1 MEKAI
6 PIVIAVVLLLLPFF
20 YLAKAIFFFRENRTL
35 KYRSINIRALIYTLV
50 AIVIIGFYFSIPTM
64 LFKMETATKNAP
76 AGAYAGIGRNDTIM
90 LNGFQMKHRYD
101 NPMINYSSPYILSS
115 TMSEKDIWGK
125 LRNGFAH
132 YLLGRKLDIENE
144 IFTLTYPVRDA
155 NDNVQPNKKNKKVQP
170 NPTQN
175 TYITNRYYLSLKSD
189 TLILI
194 PFNGPAIEMRYLR
207 FANYY

>member
-1 MEKAI
+1 MEQAI
-6 PIVIAVVLLLLPFF
+6 PIFIAVVLLLLPFF

-35 KYRSINIRALIYTLV
+35 KYRSINIRALIYALV
-50 AIVIIGFYFSIPTM
+50 AIVIIGFYFTIPAM

-76 AGAYAGIGRNDTIM
+76 VGAYAGIGRNDTIV

-101 NPMINYSSPYILSS
+101 NPMINYSSPYLLSS
-115 TMSEKDIWGK
+115 SMSDKDIWGK

-144 IFTLTYPVRDA
+144 IFTLTYPVRDVYY
-155 NDNVQPNKKNKKVQP
+155 NVQPNKKNKKTQP
-170 NPTQN
+170 NPAQN
-175 TYITNRYYLSLKSD
+175 SYITNRYYLSLKSD

-194 PFNGPAIEMRYLR
+194 PFNGPAIQMRYLR